1 MNPRSSLKQTKK
13 QQTLSKTPSGAPQSF
28 SKLLN
33 FGPKEENDSAESGG
47 GDGDGDG
54 DAAVKGTLL
63 AGLLIVGAVGGFG
76 AVGYLYKEQINA
88 FLTQFSSIIDGIV
101 G

>member
-1 MNPRSSLKQTKK
+1 MNL
-13 QQTLSKTPSGAPQSF
+13 
-28 SKLLN
+28 
-33 FGPKEENDSAESGG
+33 GPKEENESTESGG
-47 GDGDGDG
+47 GEGDGDGDG

-76 AVGYLYKEQINA
+76 VVGYLYKDQINA